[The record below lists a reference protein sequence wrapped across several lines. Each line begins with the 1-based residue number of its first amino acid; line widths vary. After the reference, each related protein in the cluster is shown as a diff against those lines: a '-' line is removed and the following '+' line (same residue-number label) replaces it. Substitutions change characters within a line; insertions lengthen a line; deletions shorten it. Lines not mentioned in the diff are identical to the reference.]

1 MRMTKPVRIPSG
13 FTDAHRM
20 NWNDA
25 GGGQDPWG
33 RRSRQGAS
41 SGQGGQSRQG
51 GQGGS
56 FFSRFFGGGMPG
68 GLTTGP
74 LIILVAIIV
83 IAYGYLGLYQLDQ
96 SERGVVLRFGKL
108 QEQVL
113 LPGLNWQP
121 PLVDSVTVVNTTRV
135 NSYDHD
141 SLMLT
146 EDENIVDVA
155 LTVQYQ
161 IGDAKAYTTEIREPE
176 AALAHATESA
186 LRHVVGSS
194 VMNQVITEGRAEI
207 AAEVQS
213 RLQSYLDRYRSGLS
227 VVKVNIDRSGP
238 PEQVQDAFD
247 DVQKAKEDEVRLR
260 NEANR
265 YAEKVVPE
273 ARGDAQKQIEGS
285 NAYRDQVIAQA
296 QGEAERF
303 RKLLAEYQLAE
314 SVTRDRLYI
323 DAMES
328 VLSNSTKVMVDVD
341 QSNNV
346 LFLPLDQL
354 TAAAMMSERR
364 SSTNDDS
371 NDSLASN
378 MSRSSESSSSGF
390 DRARR

>member
-1 MRMTKPVRIPSG
+1 M
-13 FTDAHRM
+13 D
-20 NWNDA
+20 WNDS
-25 GGGQDPWG
+25 GGDQDPWG
-33 RRSRQGAS
+33 RRNRQAAS
-41 SGQGGQSRQG
+41 SGQGGQG
-51 GQGGS
+51 GQNRQVGS
-56 FFSRFFGGGMPG
+56 FFSRFFGGGSSIN
-68 GLTTGP
+68 LTSGP
-74 LIILVAIIV
+74 LIVLIAIIV

-113 LPGLNWQP
+113 LPGLNWRP
-121 PLVDSVTVVNTTRV
+121 PLIDSVTVVNTTRV

-161 IGDAKAYTTEIREPE
+161 IGDPKSYTTEIREPE

-194 VMNQVITEGRAEI
+194 LMNQVITEGRAEI

-238 PEQVQDAFD
+238 PAQVQDAFD

-273 ARGDAQKQIEGS
+273 ARGDAQKQIEGA

-314 SVTRDRLYI
+314 SVTRNRLYI

-328 VLSNSTKVMVDVD
+328 VLSNSTKVMVDVE

-354 TAAAMMSERR
+354 TAAALASERR
-364 SSTNDDS
+364 SASNDDA

-378 MSRSSESSSSGF
+378 LSRASESSSSGF

>member
-1 MRMTKPVRIPSG
+1 
-13 FTDAHRM
+13 
-20 NWNDA
+20 
-25 GGGQDPWG
+25 
-33 RRSRQGAS
+33 
-41 SGQGGQSRQG
+41 
-51 GQGGS
+51 
-56 FFSRFFGGGMPG
+56 MPG

>member
-20 NWNDA
+20 NWNDS

-41 SGQGGQSRQG
+41 SDQGGQGS
-51 GQGGS
+51 QGGS
-56 FFSRFFGGGMPG
+56 FFSRFFGSGMPG
-68 GLTTGP
+68 NLTSGP
-74 LIILVAIIV
+74 LIVLVAIIV

-121 PLVDSVTVVNTTRV
+121 PLIDSVTVVNTTRV

-161 IGDAKAYTTEIREPE
+161 IGDPKAYATEIREPE

-194 VMNQVITEGRAEI
+194 LMNQVITEGRAEI

-238 PEQVQDAFD
+238 PAQVQDAFD

-273 ARGDAQKQIEGS
+273 ARGDAQKQIEGA

-303 RKLLAEYQLAE
+303 RKLLAEYRLAE
-314 SVTRDRLYI
+314 SVTRNRLYI

-328 VLSNSTKVMVDVD
+328 VLSSSTKVMVDVD

-354 TAAAMMSERR
+354 TAAAMISERR
-364 SSTNDDS
+364 SATDSDS

-378 MSRSSESSSSGF
+378 MSRTSESGSSGF